1 MSESTRGRRIRLRVA
16 GMLSLI
22 LGLGFG
28 IPGAY
33 GAWYFST
40 HNEVWQFL
48 GNPTNGD
55 GPFVQWGIP
64 NSVPLMVAFTVVCA
78 AGATCGALLLARRR
92 PGVVLAVALLPIELV
107 FWIGFLLPF
116 AFPLGI
122 ARVVLVLWPST
133 SGSSDTP
140 RPY

>member
-1 MSESTRGRRIRLRVA
+1 MSQSNAGHRIRLRVA
-16 GMLSLI
+16 GVLSLI

-28 IPGAY
+28 IPAGF
-33 GAWYFST
+33 GAWYFGI
-40 HNEVWQFL
+40 HGQVWQFL

-55 GPFVQWGIP
+55 GPFVQWGVP
-64 NSVPLMVAFTVVCA
+64 NSVPLMVAFVMVCTADVV
-78 AGATCGALLLARRR
+78 CGALLLALRRV
-92 PGVVLAVALLPIELV
+92 GVVLAVVLLPIELV

-133 SGSSDTP
+133 SGSP
-140 RPY
+140 RAV